1 VRVGFAIIPASRG
14 VYTLTFALTIA
25 AALLGIGCSAPS
37 PGAQPRLTVS
47 AAMAKGP
54 TTAPVTIVEFSDYQ

>member
-1 VRVGFAIIPASRG
+1 VSVRFAIVPASRG

-25 AALLGIGCSAPS
+25 AALLGIGCHAPS

-47 AAMAKGP
+47 TAMAKGP
-54 TTAPVTIVEFSDYQ
+54 ATAPVTIVEFSDYQ